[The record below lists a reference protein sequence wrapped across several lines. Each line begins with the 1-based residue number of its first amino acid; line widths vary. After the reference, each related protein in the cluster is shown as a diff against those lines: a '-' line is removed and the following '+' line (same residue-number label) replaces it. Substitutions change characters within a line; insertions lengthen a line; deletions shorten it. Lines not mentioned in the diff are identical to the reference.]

1 MKKPCR
7 ICLIALMVIAIASFA
22 AKQTVFADDQPT
34 VWKGSVSDQKE
45 PFIQIVESEEVW
57 SVLWK
62 RAFQKSAPPVDF
74 QKSVVACVFL
84 GHSADWLYS
93 IYIGDPELLENRWVI
108 PYGLAEIILE
118 LTVPF
123 KASGQYA
130 MKVIK
135 KKKDAPMIL
144 EKEDPSWKLR

>member
-7 ICLIALMVIAIASFA
+7 ICLIALMVIAIAGFA

-34 VWKGSVSDQKE
+34 VWRGSVSDQKE
-45 PFIQIVESEEVW
+45 PFIQVAESEEVW
-57 SVLWK
+57 SGLWK
-62 RAFQKSAPPVDF
+62 RAFHKPAPPVDF
-74 QKSVVACVFL
+74 HKSVVACVFL
-84 GHSADWLYS
+84 GHSANWLYS

-118 LTVPF
+118 LTGPF

-144 EKEDPSWKLR
+144 EKEDPSWKIR